1 MKMLSVALCLLA
13 AASVWSAPYRNVVNV
28 PFNTRSN
35 GPQGALVIDV
45 PAGTRSATD
54 LRRLVL
60 QKAVPVQREQ
70 VRVMAQQVRRW
81 KERGVLPR
89 DAQIAVDTLVVMRE
103 NGKIITPPR
112 TRYGNGTLS
121 FTYEGWSALQEAF
134 LRRVIDTAVPIIEQ
148 VYGKPAVSGTVKVVN
163 HDLQIGDRD
172 AVAGGIYNASTN
184 EILFPV
190 FSSEKSVVINL
201 VHVLIHAF
209 HGPLIFDYDA
219 WEEGFARAVTLVVA
233 HRVAQVLGAI
243 DPNNPD
249 FFKTDPNYHV
259 LPFYDLLNQPALG
272 NNVFIAP
279 SLKQLPL
286 VPGWLGGMWLPRMAM
301 AGSAWLK
308 VYLEDPDFFKKFN
321 TQYYAQY
328 NPNETI
334 KLSGDIPRLKAIAA
348 SVLPGGMVEGL
359 PFDLWYERQY
369 VLDTSVSF
377 GRKLY
382 AWTVPTRAREG
393 QDDPGIIIVLMY
405 YQTTAD
411 GDERPL
417 NDVCYPIYW
426 DYEQQNRLFLG
437 VQYERIDIT
446 DGEGTVA
453 PLFINIGGAQRLLID
468 LPLGGLN
475 VRIPYAAGY
484 GGTINP
490 ANPDDR
496 SKINNLYGTVLGL
509 NSGSVEVTSSLGISG
524 STSLAQG
531 GFGLKLPAP
540 AFEQPARYTLTVKDT
555 NGNTVAVRQVNLGYT
570 DATVTLEATDS
581 AQTLTRSFSSGLR
594 MISLPIL
601 PFATDNADA
610 LGVARNQF
618 LLAHW
623 RQDTPGENKYLLY
636 PTAPPFRPGVGY
648 WVKLRS
654 NIIADIRGVTP
665 RPDQNFTIATTFGWN
680 QIGNPFTTPVD
691 AADIE
696 VQYLLNDPV
705 PFATAVSRG
714 WVGGTIWRYNP
725 TTSSYEPATTLQPWE
740 GYWLRVLVAEGV
752 TLTFPAPASRTRRA
766 LNRTEMPMPDWLV
779 TLTASAGGALAKVQV
794 GQSRGASAGFD
805 PALDREAPPTFEQM
819 LGLSVLNTNWGAY
832 SGRYAVDIR
841 ADQTQTTWNLQLR
854 TPAPETDVTLT
865 WSDLRSVP
873 KRTRLILVDEVSGRR
888 YNLRTM
894 SSVTL
899 RTDASGTRHVQL
911 VVEPQAAGDLRI
923 VGLRAQRTRG
933 GAVTVSFSLSAD
945 AQVMAEVL
953 NASGKPVRMLQSG
966 APSRAGTQSL
976 VWDGRDG
983 GGVAVPA
990 GAYLLRVRAQT
1001 EDGSS
1006 AQAILPMV
1014 VTR

>member
-1 MKMLSVALCLLA
+1 MKVLPIALCLLA
-13 AASVWSAPYRNVVNV
+13 AVSVWSAPYRNVVNV
-28 PFNTRSN
+28 PFNTRSD
-35 GPQGALVIDV
+35 GPQSALVIDV
-45 PAGTRSATD
+45 PAGTRSATE
-54 LRRLVL
+54 LRQLVL
-60 QKAVPVQREQ
+60 QKAVPLQREQ
-70 VRVMAQQVRRW
+70 VRLMAKQVQRW
-81 KERGVLPR
+81 KQLGVLPK
-89 DAQIAVDTLVVMRE
+89 DAQIAVDTLVVLRE

-121 FTYEGWSALQEAF
+121 FTFEGWNATQEAF
-134 LRRVIDTAVPIIEQ
+134 LRRVIDAAVPVIEE

-163 HDLQIGDRD
+163 YDLQIGDRD
-172 AVAGGIYNASTN
+172 AVAGGIFNASTN

-190 FSSEKSVVINL
+190 YNSQNSVVINL

-233 HRVAQVLGAI
+233 HRVAQILGVI
-243 DPNNPD
+243 DPDNPD
-249 FFKTDPNYHV
+249 FFKTDTNYHA

-301 AGSAWLK
+301 AGSAWFK

-321 TQYYAQY
+321 AQYYAQY
-328 NPNETI
+328 NPNEPI

-348 SVLPGGMVEGL
+348 SVLSNGGTVEGL
-359 PFDLWYERQY
+359 PFDRWYERQY

-382 AWTVPTRAREG
+382 AWALPTRATEG
-393 QDDPGIIIVLMY
+393 RDDPGIIIVVMY
-405 YQTTAD
+405 YQTTAE

-437 VQYERIDIT
+437 VQYERIDIV

-453 PLFINIGGAQRLLID
+453 PLFINIGGAQRVLID
-468 LPLGGLN
+468 LPVSGLN
-475 VRIPYAAGY
+475 VRIPYASGY
-484 GGTINP
+484 GGTTTNP
-490 ANPDDR
+490 
-496 SKINNLYGTVLGL
+496 NNLYGTVLGL
-509 NSGSVEVTSSLGISG
+509 NSGVVEVTSSLGISG
-524 STSLAQG
+524 TTSLAQG
-531 GFGLKLPAP
+531 GFGLKLTAP
-540 AFEQPARYTLTVKDT
+540 AFDQPARYTITVKDS

-570 DATVTLEATDS
+570 DATVTVEAPDS

-610 LGVARNQF
+610 LGVARNQL

-636 PTAPPFRPGVGY
+636 PTAPPFRLGVGY
-648 WVKLRS
+648 WMKLRN
-654 NIIADIRGVTP
+654 NIIADIRGIVP

-691 AADIE
+691 VADIE

-705 PFATAVSRG
+705 PFGTAVSRG

-725 TTSSYEPATTLQPWE
+725 TTNSYEPATTLQPWE

-752 TLTFPAPASRTRRA
+752 TLTFPAPATRTRKNA
-766 LNRTEMPMPDWLV
+766 TRTEMPQPDWLV
-779 TLTASAGGALAKVQV
+779 TLTASMEGTLARVQV
-794 GQSRGASAGFD
+794 GQSRRASAGFD
-805 PALDREAPPTFEQM
+805 PVFDREAPPAFQQM
-819 LGLSVLNTNWGAY
+819 LGFDVLNMEWGAY
-832 SGRYAVDIR
+832 GGRYAVDIR
-841 ADQTQTTWNLQLR
+841 ADQTKTTWNLQLR
-854 TPAPETDVTLT
+854 TPAPDMDVTLT

-888 YNLRTM
+888 YNLRTV
-894 SSVTL
+894 SSITL
-899 RTDASGTRHVQL
+899 RTDANGTRHLQL
-911 VVEPQAAGDLRI
+911 VAEPQIGGDLRI
-923 VGLRAQRTRG
+923 AGLRAQRTRS

-945 AQVMAEVL
+945 AQVVAEVL
-953 NASGKPVRMLQSG
+953 NASGKPVRTLQNG
-966 APSRAGTQSL
+966 APSRAGMQSL

-1001 EDGSS
+1001 DDGTS
-1006 AQAILPMV
+1006 AQAILPVV